1 MKHKFKLLI
10 IIATLAIL
18 PVFYGQ
24 VTAEENTETNTTE
37 STEAEGSDEDESTDE
52 DKAAKLKERVQER
65 KDKVKAKL
73 TEAKKNAIKSK
84 CKSAQGLLTSA
95 KARINGVET
104 SRSKIYDNL
113 VNRLTELSKLLGEK
127 GLDVSELDSQIETLK
142 TMITDIKTDIE
153 NYKQAVADAA
163 DMTCTDDPEA
173 FRVSLDDAK
182 EERKAIYDSS
192 TKIRAYL
199 KETIKATLK
208 SLRTEL
214 ENQQTNATENTSTGE
229 DTNDINDSEGGQ

>member
-52 DKAAKLKERVQER
+52 DKAAKLQERVQER
-65 KDKVKAKL
+65 KDK
-73 TEAKKNAIKSK
+73 IK
-84 CKSAQGLLTSA
+84 
-95 KARINGVET
+95 GVET

-142 TMITDIKTDIE
+142 TMITDIKTDIG